1 MKYCGGNKRA
11 ERKRQEAKEARALLR
26 AAAREE
32 AGFKSG
38 QKFDED
44 ILETYATVKDHIQ
57 KVSVVCVCAWLC
69 EQQERMRERARAKQK
84 RDFIS

>member
-38 QKFDED
+38 QNFE
-44 ILETYATVKDHIQ
+44 ETYATVKDHFQ

-69 EQQERMRERARAKQK
+69 EQQERMRESARAKQK